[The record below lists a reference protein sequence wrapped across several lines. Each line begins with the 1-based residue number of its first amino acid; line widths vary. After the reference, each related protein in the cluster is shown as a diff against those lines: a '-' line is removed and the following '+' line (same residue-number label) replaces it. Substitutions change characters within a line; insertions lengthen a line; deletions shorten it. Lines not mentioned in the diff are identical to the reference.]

1 MFGEKEKITIEIT
14 KDILNKSR
22 EVFQDKNI
30 DMDRAVSLLL
40 KKFLEENTLLDDYL
54 LIYESEKSTLAK
66 NHLLNELNKGVE
78 SFKEMEIESRDILGF
93 LGLDYG

>member
-14 KDILNKSR
+14 KGILNKSR

-40 KKFLEENTLLDDYL
+40 KKFLEENTLLDEYL

>member
-40 KKFLEENTLLDDYL
+40 KKFLEENTLLDEYL

-93 LGLDYG
+93 LPRC

>member
-40 KKFLEENTLLDDYL
+40 KKFLEENTLLDEYL

-78 SFKEMEIESRDILGF
+78 SFNEMEIESRDILGF

>member
-40 KKFLEENTLLDDYL
+40 KKFLEENTLLDEYL

-78 SFKEMEIESRDILGF
+78 SLKKMEIESRDILGF

>member
-40 KKFLEENTLLDDYL
+40 KKFLEENTLLDEYL

-78 SFKEMEIESRDILGF
+78 SLKEMEIESRDILGF

>member
-40 KKFLEENTLLDDYL
+40 KKFLEENTLLDEYL

>member
-40 KKFLEENTLLDDYL
+40 KKFLEENTLLDEYL

-66 NHLLNELNKGVE
+66 NHLINELNKGVE